1 ASLESD
7 LTTFDQTAVHIET
20 DKPLHKP
27 GETVHLRA
35 LVFDGA
41 GRAVDK
47 TQLTLTIYDP
57 QSKTLLKTAVETD
70 RFGIASYDWKTDT
83 HLVTGDYQAEFAM
96 DSSSDWS
103 GSARLPL
110 SIERY
115 DLPEFTVTA
124 TMDNGYYTAGQT
136 PVVHLHAGYLFG
148 KAVTQGQVRVARA
161 KENRWNSDPDEK
173 PEPEKTAALDAN
185 GDATISL
192 DESRGLAEIKDN
204 EYERYVDVRYHAIVT
219 DATTGRSEPRNF
231 TVRLTRY
238 PVHLYLN
245 ELGGNDREGDYIV
258 TASYAD
264 GVPASCRITLDWMEK
279 DSAPRGRAATVT
291 TNQYGVAKVR
301 LRYPAE
307 DVKDQSSSLGL
318 RLTAKDAEGRTSIA
332 DERVN
337 AGYLGGPWV
346 EVRHSLLKPNQPI
359 EAIVHAET
367 GSMVD
372 VDVLSGRGLLAHE
385 RIRMGRDAEP
395 MTIPADGSFHG
406 LVTLWA
412 YRFQSGRLRRYSWRD
427 YDETYKSVLY
437 PENRELRINVNG
449 LAESYAPGAM
459 VNANLLLRTGAGAA
473 VSGAFGVGVFDEGV
487 EQRAQTEEEQNE
499 RWYGGWWSS
508 GENIGGVSLASLDRT
523 DLTQAISDDLDLA
536 AEAVLE
542 YAGNARGRMETHD
555 YDEERSSFDTM
566 MQKALEPVGRAI
578 LNARPVRMPEDAS
591 AIESITR
598 AAGVLDSSLLDP
610 WDIPYRTRD
619 ALEERDETLSFT
631 SAGPDKKFGT
641 DDDFSV
647 EVARRNLFAL
657 PGLRLTEILNST
669 FQADRP
675 LPADVNDLKAAARA
689 GGLNL
694 DAVLDPDGKQYRY
707 SLAVRG
713 RGYSVQVF
721 RQNAAE
727 TDTTD
732 AWPLWTSP
740 ALDYFRPTE
749 QRMQSAL
756 DAWTGAGQTYPNT
769 EAEAKAAFAAV
780 GIDVDGLHDPLG
792 GKLQLVVTQLM
803 MYTQSE
809 HVISSEA
816 GVNSATNR
824 PVTRLMLAIQ
834 IVQPADTASRLTT
847 PIAQFLHAMT
857 EQSGSDLTPVAAV
870 DDGMFNGNTGAIGGT
885 VTDPA
890 GAVVPKANVTIKR
903 ADGSTTIETVQTMAN
918 GMFLVNNLASGT
930 YTAEFSAPGFQSA
943 VVNEVSVHTYA
954 LTTVDMRLNV
964 GSTTDTVTVTS
975 SATKLQTE
983 SAEVASVKAAQGT
996 RAQARISSTDQ
1007 QFTPRLRHV
1016 FEETAFW
1023 APSIETAP
1031 NGRASIQ
1038 FHLPDSLTTWK
1049 LHALAS

>member
-1 ASLESD
+1 
-7 LTTFDQTAVHIET
+7 
-20 DKPLHKP
+20 
-27 GETVHLRA
+27 
-35 LVFDGA
+35 
-41 GRAVDK
+41 
-47 TQLTLTIYDP
+47 
-57 QSKTLLKTAVETD
+57 
-70 RFGIASYDWKTDT
+70 
-83 HLVTGDYQAEFAM
+83 M
-96 DSSSDWS
+96 
-103 GSARLPL
+103 
-110 SIERY
+110 
-115 DLPEFTVTA
+115 
-124 TMDNGYYTAGQT
+124 
-136 PVVHLHAGYLFG
+136 
-148 KAVTQGQVRVARA
+148 
-161 KENRWNSDPDEK
+161 
-173 PEPEKTAALDAN
+173 
-185 GDATISL
+185 
-192 DESRGLAEIKDN
+192 
-204 EYERYVDVRYHAIVT
+204 
-219 DATTGRSEPRNF
+219 
-231 TVRLTRY
+231 
-238 PVHLYLN
+238 
-245 ELGGNDREGDYIV
+245 
-258 TASYAD
+258 
-264 GVPASCRITLDWMEK
+264 
-279 DSAPRGRAATVT
+279 
-291 TNQYGVAKVR
+291 
-301 LRYPAE
+301 
-307 DVKDQSSSLGL
+307 

-412 YRFQSGRLRRYSWRD
+412 YRFQSGSGSPRYSWRD

-437 PENRELRINVNG
+437 PENRELRVKVNG

-732 AWPLWTSP
+732 TWPLWTSP

-756 DAWTGAGQTYPNT
+756 DAWTGAGHTYPNT

-780 GIDVDGLHDPLG
+780 GIDVDSLQDPLG
-792 GKLQLVVTQLM
+792 GRLQLVVTQLL

-809 HVISSEA
+809 HVTAGAA
-816 GVNSATNR
+816 GVNSATSR
-824 PVTRLMLAIQ
+824 PVTRLMRAIQ
-834 IVQPADTASRLTT
+834 IVQPADPSSRLIT

-870 DDGMFNGNTGAIGGT
+870 DDGMFNGNTGAIGGNR
-885 VTDPA
+885 DRS
-890 GAVVPKANVTIKR
+890 GGCC
-903 ADGSTTIETVQTMAN
+903 GSKSQRDHQE
-918 GMFLVNNLASGT
+918 
-930 YTAEFSAPGFQSA
+930 
-943 VVNEVSVHTYA
+943 
-954 LTTVDMRLNV
+954 
-964 GSTTDTVTVTS
+964 
-975 SATKLQTE
+975 
-983 SAEVASVKAAQGT
+983 
-996 RAQARISSTDQ
+996 
-1007 QFTPRLRHV
+1007 
-1016 FEETAFW
+1016 
-1023 APSIETAP
+1023 
-1031 NGRASIQ
+1031 GRW
-1038 FHLPDSLTTWK
+1038 FHD
-1049 LHALAS
+1049 H